1 MDKEIREI
9 HERNREKIKKMNYD
23 LSKLG
28 CNQKSKEEL
37 MEDLKRCAKGQIRPI
52 GGFSLKRLVPLR
64 KRRKKFKN
72 KIGENKK

>member
-9 HERNREKIKKMNYD
+9 HERNREKIKKMSYD
-23 LSKLG
+23 FSTLG
-28 CNQKSKEEL
+28 CNQKSVEEL
-37 MEDLKRCAKGQIRPI
+37 MEDLKRSVKGQIRPI

-72 KIGENKK
+72 VVEWE